1 MTHPLNRLSTITK
14 TKLETILMCVI
25 LGRIAFALSEQS
37 SERANAN
44 FFRHKRSFDDSWFDC
59 NIFAPSL
66 TKIPGAE
73 EMCHGRAFLLC
84 GPLLQGCSW
93 MTEKRVSEISVAHQI
108 LPIFCWLGIL
118 TPRSPPARRSRR
130 KPWGHIY
137 SDRVLPVDGSWPSV
151 WWQVLRWKRLER
163 GLYKKAQ

>member
-93 MTEKRVSEISVAHQI
+93 MTEKRESQRF
-108 LPIFCWLGIL
+108 LWPIKFSQFSADSG
-118 TPRSPPARRSRR
+118 
-130 KPWGHIY
+130 Y
-137 SDRVLPVDGSWPSV
+137 SLPVRLQLADLEENHEVIFTVTGSCLWTGHGRQFGGRYCV
-151 WWQVLRWKRLER
+151 EKD
-163 GLYKKAQ
+163 